1 MRRQFTQIA
10 SGYRTEFPVVW
21 PDSQRPMLVVTVDTE
36 EEFDW
41 SRPLARTSRGVS
53 HAGAIPAAHRVFDR
67 HEIRP
72 TYLVDYAVASQE
84 ASAGLL
90 SELARDGRCEIGAH
104 LHPWVNPPDDED
116 VTPANS
122 YPGNLPAELERAKL
136 ERLTDMIVERLGVR
150 PTAYRAGRYGFG
162 PNTAETLRA
171 LGYRIDTS
179 VVPHTEFNTD
189 GGPDFAGF
197 PDRPYWLDGERRLL
211 EVPLSVGFC
220 GALRSAGKNLYDTLR
235 RPAADRLHMGGLF
248 ARLRLI
254 ERIRLSPEGM
264 SLRDLVRLT
273 DTLLAAGH
281 KVFNLSFHSPSLAP
295 GHTPYVRTQDD
306 HDRFLATLDAY
317 FDHFLGARGG
327 QAGTL
332 SDVRTLAEK
341 AA

>member
-10 SGYRTEFPVVW
+10 SGYRTEFPVAW
-21 PDSQRPMLVVTVDTE
+21 SDSLLPLLVVTVDTE

-41 SRPLARTSRGVS
+41 SRPLARANRGVS
-53 HAGAIPAAHRVFDR
+53 HAGAIPAAHRIFDR
-67 HEIRP
+67 HGVRP
-72 TYLVDYAVASQE
+72 TYLVDYAIASQD
-84 ASAGLL
+84 AGAGPLR
-90 SELARDGRCEIGAH
+90 ELARDGRCEIGTH
-104 LHPWVNPPDDED
+104 LHPWVNPPDDEA

-122 YPGNLPAELERAKL
+122 YPGNLPAGLERAKL
-136 ERLTDMIVERLGVR
+136 ERLTDLIAERFDAR
-150 PTAYRAGRYGFG
+150 PIAYRAGRYGFG
-162 PNTAETLRA
+162 PNTAETLHA

-179 VVPHTEFNTD
+179 VVPHTDFRAD

-197 PDRPYWLDGERRLL
+197 PDQPYWLDGERRLL
-211 EVPLSVGFC
+211 EIPLSVGWC
-220 GALRSAGKNLYDTLR
+220 GALRAGGKDLFDALR
-235 RPAADRLHMGGLF
+235 RPPADRLRLGGLF

-264 SLRDLVRLT
+264 SLHDLVRLT